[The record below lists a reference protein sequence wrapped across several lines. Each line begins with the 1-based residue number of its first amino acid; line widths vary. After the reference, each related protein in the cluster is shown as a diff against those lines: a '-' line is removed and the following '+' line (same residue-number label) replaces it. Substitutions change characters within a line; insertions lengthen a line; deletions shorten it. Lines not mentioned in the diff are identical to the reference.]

1 MPPRFRPRCLL
12 WRRRR
17 FALCAVLCAG
27 SFVLLLTALGTA
39 LAADSL
45 VAFAAALHFSR
56 RSSPVLVSSRSSL
69 SSPLRFYFI
78 ASVGFALNLNIFTC
92 PCDLHRS
99 WALPL
104 FGSFRFFLIPMDL
117 LLVRLPVP
125 LLSSFSYPR
134 HSCRPYILTLAF
146 CSLFIT

>member
-27 SFVLLLTALGTA
+27 SFVLLLTAPGTA

-56 RSSPVLVSSRSSL
+56 RSSPVLVS
-69 SSPLRFYFI
+69 FVTFI
-78 ASVGFALNLNIFTC
+78 AAPILLYSLRRLCAESGYFHLSV
-92 PCDLHRS
+92 
-99 WALPL
+99 
-104 FGSFRFFLIPMDL
+104 
-117 LLVRLPVP
+117 
-125 LLSSFSYPR
+125 
-134 HSCRPYILTLAF
+134 
-146 CSLFIT
+146 